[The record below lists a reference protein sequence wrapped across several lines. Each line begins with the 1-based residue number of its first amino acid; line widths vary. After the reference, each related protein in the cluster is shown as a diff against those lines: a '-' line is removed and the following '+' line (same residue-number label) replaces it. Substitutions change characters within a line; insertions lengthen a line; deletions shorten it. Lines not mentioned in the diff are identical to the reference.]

1 MAFRGITIMFG
12 PKAHAYGPL
21 GPFMVLQQACIA
33 STFPGFSFLCNQE
46 PASLL
51 IFAQK
56 GEEL

>member
-1 MAFRGITIMFG
+1 MFG
-12 PKAHAYGPL
+12 PKAYAYGPL